1 MNGGEVEE
9 LEPIAINN
17 VYKKMASKM
26 RDADTAGKGGIADI
40 GATRLLNFLIRAHAS
55 RARLKGGHDTSWPT

>member
-1 MNGGEVEE
+1 
-9 LEPIAINN
+9 
-17 VYKKMASKM
+17 MASKM